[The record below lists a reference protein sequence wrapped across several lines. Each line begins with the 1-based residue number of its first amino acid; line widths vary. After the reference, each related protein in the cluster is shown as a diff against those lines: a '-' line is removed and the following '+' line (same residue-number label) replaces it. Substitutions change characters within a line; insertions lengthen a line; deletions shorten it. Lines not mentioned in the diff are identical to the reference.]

1 VRLLVLAAALGLAL
15 GACQGAAPQLPS
27 SAGPLTARLRAEGD
41 ALMVRGE
48 YERAAVK
55 YQTALNEAP
64 NEIAI
69 RYALAV
75 ALSYTTRRDETI
87 QQFKIVA
94 SRGEPSSPEVRAARE
109 WLASANELADTSR
122 PITPSFGEAPGRAA
136 QLGRVLGRIQWH
148 NIDPHDRM
156 VRITVRLTGAD
167 AGTRDVTVARP
178 FKIGYPYEFRNL
190 PPGAYRLVAEA
201 GGTAM
206 WDVPIDIT
214 ADHDTSLD
222 LTEAN
227 STAPTD
233 FDPPSG

>member
-1 VRLLVLAAALGLAL
+1 VRVLVLAAALGLAL

-64 NEIAI
+64 NEITI

-109 WLASANELADTSR
+109 WLASANELADPSR
-122 PITPSFGEAPGRAA
+122 PITPSLGEAPGRAA

-148 NIDPHDRM
+148 NID
-156 VRITVRLTGAD
+156 
-167 AGTRDVTVARP
+167 
-178 FKIGYPYEFRNL
+178 FRNL